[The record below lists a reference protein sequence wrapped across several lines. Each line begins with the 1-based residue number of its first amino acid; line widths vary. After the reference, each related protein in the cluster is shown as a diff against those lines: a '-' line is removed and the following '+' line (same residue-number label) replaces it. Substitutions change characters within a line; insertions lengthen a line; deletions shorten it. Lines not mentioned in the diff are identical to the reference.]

1 MTSTHPADP
10 RTTADLLAV
19 YDELLREPELRSAES
34 GERVGPVL
42 VARYSGGVRGFVTYR
57 DLGGLDAAANAA
69 LVAEVVTPLQSDPQ
83 VRVIEWKTRGHD
95 HAPGLDEA
103 LRSHG
108 FAPQEVESVMIGEAT
123 GLAVPV
129 PLPEGVALRRVED
142 EEGVRAAERCAATV
156 FGGSEED
163 SRRIADE
170 LVRQV
175 TSDDHVEMWVAEADG
190 EVVSSGRLEVVG
202 DTGAAG
208 IWGGVTLPEWRGQGI
223 YRALTAERARSAL
236 ARGVRWIHSDSTE
249 YSRPILERSGLVRV
263 TTATPYEWRRA

>member
-1 MTSTHPADP
+1 M
-10 RTTADLLAV
+10 
-19 YDELLREPELRSAES
+19 
-34 GERVGPVL
+34 
-42 VARYSGGVRGFVTYR
+42 
-57 DLGGLDAAANAA
+57 
-69 LVAEVVTPLQSDPQ
+69 
-83 VRVIEWKTRGHD
+83 IEWKTRGHD

-190 EVVSSGRLEVVG
+190 EVVSSG
-202 DTGAAG
+202 A
-208 IWGGVTLPEWRGQGI
+208 
-223 YRALTAERARSAL
+223 
-236 ARGVRWIHSDSTE
+236 ARGRRRHGRGRHLGRRDPPGVAGAGDLPGAHRGAGAIGPGAGGALDPLRLHGVLAADPRAVRP
-249 YSRPILERSGLVRV
+249 RPRDHHHPLRV
-263 TTATPYEWRRA
+263 ATRLTRASPRFTPSWGRPCGRRGRRRT